1 MELKGNFNLPKKGS
15 VLKTKNNFNNI
26 NFEVQTIDK
35 VDFKSLILSIG
46 GWFVLN
52 VDYKATRKM
61 EKLLQQIKNTIK
73 LNSNKHYFNG
83 MLIDVA
89 EIPYTFE
96 EQKTGYV
103 SFEYTL
109 FVNKGIK
116 YNKQE
121 LTTLMNEMID
131 LIYKDYFKEPIDFDV
146 YKHRHE
152 FRERINWNPDNYYPG
167 DETPENER
175 L

>member
-15 VLKTKNNFNNI
+15 VFQVKNNFENI
-26 NFEVQTIDK
+26 NFGSETIDK
-35 VDFKSLILSIG
+35 IEFKSVILTMG
-46 GWFVLN
+46 GWFIVD
-52 VDYKATRKM
+52 VDYKPHRKM

-96 EQKTGYV
+96 AQSTGYV
-103 SFEYTL
+103 TFEYTL

-116 YNKQE
+116 FNKQE
-121 LTTLMNEMID
+121 LTTLMDEMID
-131 LIYKDYFKEPIDFDV
+131 LIYNDYFKEPIDFDV
-146 YKHRHE
+146 YKTRVE
-152 FRERINWNPDNYYPG
+152 FNQNKND
-167 DETPENER
+167 
-175 L
+175 

>member
-15 VLKTKNNFNNI
+15 VLKTKNNFDNI

-35 VDFKSLILSIG
+35 VDFKSLILSFE
-46 GWFVLN
+46 GWFI
-52 VDYKATRKM
+52 VDVEYKPHRKM

-83 MLIDVA
+83 MLIDVI

-96 EQKTGYV
+96 AQGTGYV
-103 SFEYTL
+103 TFEYTL

-116 YNKQE
+116 FNKQE

-131 LIYKDYFKEPIDFDV
+131 LIYNDYFKEPLDFDV
-146 YKHRHE
+146 YKNRDE
-152 FRERINWNPDNYYPG
+152 FRAR
-167 DETPENER
+167 
-175 L
+175 

>member
-1 MELKGNFNLPKKGS
+1 MELKGDFSLQKKGS

-26 NFEVQTIDK
+26 NFDVQTIDK
-35 VDFKSLILSIG
+35 VDFKSLILSMN
-46 GWFVLN
+46 GWFIVD
-52 VDYKATRKM
+52 VDYKPHRKM

-96 EQKTGYV
+96 KQSTGYV
-103 SFEYTL
+103 TFEYTL

-116 YNKQE
+116 FNKQE

-131 LIYKDYFKEPIDFDV
+131 LIYNDYFKEPIDFDV
-146 YKHRHE
+146 YKNRDD
-152 FRERINWNPDNYYPG
+152 FRAR
-167 DETPENER
+167 
-175 L
+175 

>member
-15 VLKTKNNFNNI
+15 VLKTKNNFDNI

-35 VDFKSLILSIG
+35 VDFKSLILSIA
-46 GWFVLN
+46 GWFIVD

-131 LIYKDYFKEPIDFDV
+131 LIYKDYFKEPADFDV
-146 YKHRHE
+146 YKTRIE
-152 FRERINWNPDNYYPG
+152 FNGR
-167 DETPENER
+167 
-175 L
+175 